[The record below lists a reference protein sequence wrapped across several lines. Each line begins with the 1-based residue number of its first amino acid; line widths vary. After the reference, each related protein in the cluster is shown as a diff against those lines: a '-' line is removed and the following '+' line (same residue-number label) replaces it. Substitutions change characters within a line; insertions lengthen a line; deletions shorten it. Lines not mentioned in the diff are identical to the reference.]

1 VDPREIVVIELLRV
15 KLVLCSDG
23 YITIEKVYLVPTSK
37 HLADSIFVFGHIIS
51 IIK

>member
-1 VDPREIVVIELLRV
+1 MDPREIVVIELIRV

-23 YITIEKVYLVPTSK
+23 YVTIEKVYLVHASE
-37 HLADSIFVFGHIIS
+37 HLADSIFVFGHIVS